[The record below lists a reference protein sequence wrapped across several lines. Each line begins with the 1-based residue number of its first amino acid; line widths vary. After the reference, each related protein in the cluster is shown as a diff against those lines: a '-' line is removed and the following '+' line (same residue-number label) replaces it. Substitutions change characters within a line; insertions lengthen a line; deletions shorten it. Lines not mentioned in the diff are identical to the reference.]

1 MLYNIFFSAKGTTEI
16 CAACIGRGLNMEM
29 KPCNWFDMPCNEP
42 LEISS
47 DDVLLFS
54 MPVYGGFIPQVCAHM
69 AKNLKGDYT
78 PAVIAAVYGNRH
90 YDDALLQMKDIL
102 TEQGFVV
109 IAAGAFLA
117 EHSVFPSVASGR
129 PDARDKA
136 AMEDFAAKC
145 CSLLKK
151 KDIKEYGEI
160 MLPGTP
166 GYDGFSYEGV
176 PFKPCGDEK
185 CIGCGACV
193 KICPQKA
200 ICAENPCQ
208 TDEERCIA
216 CGACIKACPTGARNY
231 HSELYEQVRADFEK
245 LCAEYRTPE
254 TFYAEE
260 AVLMKK
266 IPLATPTMHGEEQKY
281 IQEAFDT
288 NWVSPLGPNVDAFE
302 REIAAYAGAS
312 ASSAL
317 SSGTAALHLS
327 VILAGVKE
335 EDIVFIPSLTFA
347 ASVNPVRYEKAVPV
361 FIDSERDTW
370 NMDPAALRKAF
381 EKYPHPAAVMAVHL
395 YGTSA
400 EMDEICSICKEYQV
414 PLIEDAAE
422 SLGTT
427 YRGKMTGTFGDY
439 GIYSF
444 NGNKIITTSS
454 GGILVAKKEED
465 VEKARFLSS
474 QARDPARHYQHST
487 IGYNYRMS
495 NIVAGIGR
503 GQMLHINDHIEKKQR
518 IYRRYKEAFAD
529 IAEIE
534 MNPLNRNGID
544 NNWLSCMTVAPGS
557 SVTPVQIMDALAA
570 EGIETRPI
578 WKPMHLQ
585 PIFEEY
591 DFIQVEKGLSVS
603 EDIFNR
609 GLCLPSDIK
618 NTEEDMQRIIQIVR
632 RQFGV

>member
-129 PDARDKA
+129 PDARNKA

-160 MLPGTP
+160 MLHGTP

-444 NGNKIITTSS
+444 NGNKIITTSG

>member
-444 NGNKIITTSS
+444 NGNKIITTSG